1 MLRLPP
7 RFAAIIL
14 CFAPLFFQRS
24 WRHAEMLL
32 IGAILTPG
40 RRTVTSILRIT
51 GLGQERRFVNY
62 HRVLNRAA
70 WSGRAA
76 ARVLLGLLLDAF
88 VPKGPVIL
96 GIDDTVER
104 RRGKRIRA
112 KGIYRDPVRSS
123 HGHFVKASGL
133 RWLSLMVLVPVPWA
147 GRVWALPFLTA
158 LAPSERYCREHS
170 KRHKKL
176 TDWARQLVLQARRWI
191 PERPLVLV
199 ADSGF
204 AALELLAALV
214 RHGVICVTRLRLDAA
229 LYKPAPP
236 RRPGT
241 IGRPRTKG
249 ARLPNLAEVLTDT
262 ATPWRRVTVPGWYG
276 EGDRLVEICSG
287 SAVWCHAGLPV
298 VPIRWVLLR
307 DPHRRFDPQALLC
320 TDLAQD
326 PVQIVRW
333 FVQRWQVEVTFREV
347 RDHLGVE
354 SQRQWSDKAI
364 ARTTPCLLGL
374 FSIVTLL
381 GTRVGHHACLRVSA
395 TAWYHKKRPTFSDTL
410 AAVRRQVWCDQG
422 LLASRHPSELAKLQP
437 ALRDGI
443 VHALCHA
450 A

>member
-7 RFAAIIL
+7 RFAEVIL

-40 RRTVTSILRIT
+40 QRTVTSILRMI
-51 GLGQERRFVNY
+51 GLGRERRFVNY

-96 GIDDTVER
+96 GLDDTIER
-104 RRGKRIRA
+104 RRGKRIGA

-147 GRVWALPFLTA
+147 ERVWALPFLTA
-158 LAPSERYCREHS
+158 LAPSERYSREHR

-176 TDWARQLVLQARRWI
+176 TDWARQLILQARRWI
-191 PERPLVLV
+191 PKRPLVLV
-199 ADSGF
+199 ADSSF
-204 AALELLAALV
+204 AALELLATLV

-249 ARLPNLAEVLTDT
+249 ARLPSLAEVLTDT
-262 ATPWRRVTVPGWYG
+262 ATPWQRVIVPGWYG

-287 SAVWCHAGLPV
+287 SAVWHHAGLPV

-307 DPHRRFDPQALLC
+307 DPHGRFDPQALLC

-354 SQRQWSDKAI
+354 TQRQWSDKAI

-381 GTRVGHHACLRVSA
+381 GTRVGHHARLRVSA

-410 AAVRRQVWCDQG
+410 AAVRRHVWCEQG
-422 LLASRHPSELAKLQP
+422 FLASRHSSELAKLQP

>member
-1 MLRLPP
+1 MLRLPA
-7 RFAAIIL
+7 RFAAVIL

-51 GLGQERRFVNY
+51 GLGRERRFVNY

-96 GIDDTVER
+96 GIDDTIER

-176 TDWARQLVLQARRWI
+176 TDWARQLVLQARRWM
-191 PERPLVLV
+191 PGRPLVLV

-249 ARLPNLAEVLTDT
+249 ARLPNLAEVLTDK
-262 ATPWRRVTVPGWYG
+262 ATVWQRVTVPGWYG
-276 EGDRLVEICSG
+276 GGDRLVEICSG
-287 SAVWCHAGLPV
+287 SAVWRHAGLPV

-307 DPHRRFDPQALLC
+307 DPRRRFDPQALLC

-333 FVQRWQVEVTFREV
+333 FVQRWQLEVTFREV

-354 SQRQWSDKAI
+354 TQRQWSDKAI

-381 GTRVGHHACLRVSA
+381 GTCVGHPACLRVSA

-410 AAVRRQVWCDQG
+410 AAVRRQVWCAQG
-422 LLASRHPSELAKLQP
+422 LFASRHTSELAKLQP

>member
-51 GLGQERRFVNY
+51 GLGRERRFVND

-88 VPKGPVIL
+88 VPRGPVIL
-96 GIDDTVER
+96 GSDDTIER
-104 RRGKRIRA
+104 RRGKRISA

-133 RWLSLMVLVPVPWA
+133 RWLSLMLLVPIPWA

-158 LAPSERYCREHS
+158 LAPSERYCREHR

-176 TDWARQLVLQARRWI
+176 TDWARQLVLQARRWM

-287 SAVWCHAGLPV
+287 HAVWCHAGLPV

-354 SQRQWSDKAI
+354 SQRQWSDQAI

-410 AAVRRQVWCDQG
+410 AAVRRQIWCDQG
-422 LLASRHPSELAKLQP
+422 LFASRHSSEPAKLQP